1 MKSYVEKLKESNKK
15 RLEKHLIRLTNELR
29 EKRLNYNDFPKEQT
43 RKCIER
49 LGKEI
54 QEITEFMNKEEEVQD
69 YKEQIETI
77 EYNIAKC
84 CLLLDYIEVETNKNE
99 IKKILNFYSSEV
111 ELPEE
116 FKERVKRGYGNG

>member
-15 RLEKHLIRLTNELR
+15 RLINHGVRLENELR

-49 LGKEI
+49 LEREI
-54 QEITEFMNKEEEVQD
+54 QEIREFLNKEEEVQD
-69 YKEQIETI
+69 YKESIETI

-84 CLLLDYIEVETNKNE
+84 CLLLDYVEVGTNKNE
-99 IKKILNFYSSEV
+99 IKRILNFYSSEK
-111 ELPEE
+111 EIPEE
-116 FKERVKRGYGNG
+116 FKERVKRGIW

>member
-15 RLEKHLIRLTNELR
+15 RLINHRVRLENELR

-49 LGKEI
+49 LEKEI
-54 QEITEFMNKEEEVQD
+54 QEITEFMNKEEEVKD
-69 YKEQIETI
+69 YKESIETI

-84 CLLLDYIEVETNKNE
+84 CLLLDYVEVGTNKNE
-99 IKKILNFYSSEV
+99 IKRILNFYSSER
-111 ELPEE
+111 EIPEE
-116 FKERVKRGYGNG
+116 FKERVKRGIW

>member
-1 MKSYVEKLKESNKK
+1 MKSYVEKLKESNIK
-15 RLEKHLIRLTNELR
+15 RLKNHTFKLYNELR

-49 LGKEI
+49 LEKEI

-69 YKEQIETI
+69 YKESIETI

-84 CLLLDYIEVETNKNE
+84 CLLLDYVEVGTNKNE
-99 IKKILNFYSSEV
+99 IKRILNFYSSKREI
-111 ELPEE
+111 PEE
-116 FKERVKRGYGNG
+116 FKERVKRGIW

>member
-15 RLEKHLIRLTNELR
+15 RLKNHAFRLENELR

-49 LGKEI
+49 LEREI
-54 QEITEFMNKEEEVQD
+54 QEITEFLYKEEEVQD
-69 YKEQIETI
+69 YKESIETI

-84 CLLLDYIEVETNKNE
+84 CLLLDYIEVGTNKNE
-99 IKKILNFYSSEV
+99 IKRILNFYSSEK
-111 ELPEE
+111 EISEE
-116 FKERVKRGYGNG
+116 FKERVKKGIW

>member
-15 RLEKHLIRLTNELR
+15 RLENHGVRLENELR

-49 LGKEI
+49 LEREI
-54 QEITEFMNKEEEVQD
+54 QEITEFLYKEEEIQD

-84 CLLLDYIEVETNKNE
+84 CLLLEYIEVGTNKNE
-99 IKKILNFYSSEV
+99 IKRILNYYSSNKEIS
-111 ELPEE
+111 EE
-116 FKERVKRGYGNG
+116 FKERVKKGIW